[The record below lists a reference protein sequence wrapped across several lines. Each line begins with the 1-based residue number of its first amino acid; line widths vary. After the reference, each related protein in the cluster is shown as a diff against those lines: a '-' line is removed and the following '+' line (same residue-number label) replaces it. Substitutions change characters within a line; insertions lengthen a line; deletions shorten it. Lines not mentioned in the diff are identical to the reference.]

1 MDCGEN
7 PGIDAWRHFWTTRSS
22 SQDGAAAPPCG
33 ASAGL
38 PLCDWSGTLPPLVD
52 IDLDTV
58 FAFLSHQTH
67 LPVDAVLEA
76 ECVRRGAE
84 DWQLQNE
91 PLDRRRTFLL
101 SDLTQKCS
109 CSFFWKSAGHCFCL
123 CGWTQ
128 NPGVEIQQEPGHVL
142 AQTNTLLVPMRTRF

>member
-7 PGIDAWRHFWTTRSS
+7 PGTDAWRHFGRRGQVHKMVLLRHLVVRQ
-22 SQDGAAAPPCG
+22 QDCNWLIRHTATLCG
-33 ASAGL
+33 VL
-38 PLCDWSGTLPPLVD
+38 
-52 IDLDTV
+52 IDTV
-58 FAFLSHQTH
+58 IALLSHQTH

-76 ECVRRGAE
+76 ESVRRGAK

-101 SDLTQKCS
+101 SDLTQKYS
-109 CSFFWKSAGHCFCL
+109 CSFPWKSAGHCFCL

-142 AQTNTLLVPMRTRF
+142 TQTNTLPVPMRTRF